1 MGYTLLYRVIW
12 FSGLYLVRSLSK
24 SKKSTVPTCRRGA
37 GDIQAT
43 TQFTTT
49 LYPQTLFSQVKNP
62 TLRIRELREDAEQH
76 KEAQTAR
83 RRAEHMRQAGTPYP
97 RNPEA
102 MPRAADFFNKHCL
115 S

>member
-1 MGYTLLYRVIW
+1 M
-12 FSGLYLVRSLSK
+12 SGVCVK
-24 SKKSTVPTCRRGA
+24 AKKPQHQHA
-37 GDIQAT
+37 ADIQAT
-43 TQFTTT
+43 TQLATT
-49 LYPQTLFSQVKNP
+49 LYPQTPFSQVKNP
-62 TLRIRELREDAEQH
+62 TLRIRELTEDTEQE

-83 RRAEHMRQAGTPYP
+83 KRAEHMRQGAGTPYP